1 MSSAVSPPTRFH
13 ERLPAVCIAVQLL
26 PTVRNWLGELDSG
39 SVVSLERMELMCS
52 DDAQGT
58 SQRDPGSATLSSGPV
73 DRVAGLAKH
82 CIDSNERTPS
92 TGGRGTSTNIG
103 RTIATSLLV
112 AARGGWILPSERRF
126 CVGPTE
132 SLLIQAEPAAGV
144 QRSAGA
150 RAVPTR
156 PVPSPDPSIV
166 VPRSDERLAV
176 ETTTS
181 KLGQLANDM
190 DLEQECRSDA
200 GSSSRSGSGRWLAR
214 TEALRRAA
222 EPPHASLR
230 PEAMC
235 VCRHAAQQSR
245 SQGSSDSP
253 SMTLAEL
260 EVERR
265 RGPWSTNTTG
275 RPALPSEVDGREDV
289 SAAGIASS
297 GRVEARGRGI
307 VSMRRALD
315 ERGGEESVG
324 KQGYLL
330 SRVLRGG
337 GP

>member
-52 DDAQGT
+52 DGAQGT
-58 SQRDPGSATLSSGPV
+58 PQRDPGSATLSSGPV

-92 TGGRGTSTNIG
+92 IGGRGTSTNIG

-112 AARGGWILPSERRF
+112 AARGGSILPSERRF

-150 RAVPTR
+150 RAVPTP
-156 PVPSPDPSIV
+156 PVPSPHPSIV

-200 GSSSRSGSGRWLAR
+200 GSK
-214 TEALRRAA
+214 ALRRAA

-230 PEAMC
+230 PEAIC

-245 SQGSSDSP
+245 SQGSPDSP

-289 SAAGIASS
+289 SAAGMASS

-315 ERGGEESVG
+315 ERGGKSPLG
-324 KQGYLL
+324 
-330 SRVLRGG
+330 SRAVS
-337 GP
+337 